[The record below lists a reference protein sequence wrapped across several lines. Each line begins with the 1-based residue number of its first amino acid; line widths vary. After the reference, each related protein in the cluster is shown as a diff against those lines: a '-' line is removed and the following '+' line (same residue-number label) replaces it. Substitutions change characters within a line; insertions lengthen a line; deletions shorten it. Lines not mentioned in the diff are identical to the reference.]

1 MKKRK
6 ITVNPGVLWITGLSG
21 SGKTT
26 ISRLIYY
33 KLKKKYRNIILLD
46 GDNLRKKILDIPKSK
61 FSYKGRKNIGL
72 RYARICKKYVK
83 KNKYVIIAVMALIKD
98 VHIWNK
104 KNLENYTDVYLNVSL
119 KELKKRDPKKLYKM
133 FEEKKIKNLAGLDL
147 KYDIPKKP
155 KIYINW
161 KKNISALNF
170 AKRIIKKIKL

>member
-26 ISRLIYY
+26 ISKLIYY
-33 KLKKKYRNIILLD
+33 KLKKNYKNIILLD

-98 VHIWNK
+98 VHTWNK
-104 KNLENYTDVYLNVSL
+104 KNLENYTDVYLNVPL

-133 FEEKKIKNLAGLDL
+133 FEEKKIKNLAGVDL

>member
-1 MKKRK
+1 
-6 ITVNPGVLWITGLSG
+6 
-21 SGKTT
+21 
-26 ISRLIYY
+26 
-33 KLKKKYRNIILLD
+33 
-46 GDNLRKKILDIPKSK
+46 
-61 FSYKGRKNIGL
+61 
-72 RYARICKKYVK
+72 
-83 KNKYVIIAVMALIKD
+83 MALIKD